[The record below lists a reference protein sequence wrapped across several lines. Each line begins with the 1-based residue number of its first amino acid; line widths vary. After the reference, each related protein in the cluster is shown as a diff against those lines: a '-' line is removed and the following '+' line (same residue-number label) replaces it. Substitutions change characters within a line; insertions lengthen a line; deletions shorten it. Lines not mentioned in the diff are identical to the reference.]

1 MSRVFRTFQHVG
13 VCARQSPSSTE
24 FARQTVRRYREC
36 VCVCV
41 CVCAS
46 ALIANGGKEE
56 RRFERFGERKGSCG
70 SGWKG
75 NHGMSVGWRR
85 VQTVLPESR
94 WLISTLFT
102 LAWRQTVRGRRNNIH
117 NGFSA
122 NCIREFSKFLY
133 RSTVCKMIIAPATI
147 GKDIINKRSF
157 KEKLFVIHKFNE
169 PIINEIPDIRNEE
182 NCKIHLN
189 KLIMEDSTTIHPVP
203 GYIIN

>member
-1 MSRVFRTFQHVG
+1 MR
-13 VCARQSPSSTE
+13 
-24 FARQTVRRYREC
+24 

-41 CVCAS
+41 CQR
-46 ALIANGGKEE
+46 ANCEWGK
-56 RRFERFGERKGSCG
+56 RRKEIREVWGTQRELRK
-70 SGWKG
+70 WVK
-75 NHGMSVGWRR
+75 REPR
-85 VQTVLPESR
+85 DER
-94 WLISTLFT
+94 WLTKGPDSS
-102 LAWRQTVRGRRNNIH
+102 AWITMVNFHVIYPGLKVRGRRNNVH